1 MNFMKIDILGIL
13 KSDKF
18 ILPIVYI
25 VIGVILLRV
34 VRFVIGKISKNKYI
48 DKKKQT
54 IISLIKNIMKYLIY
68 IFVILSILSVYGV
81 DTSGILASLG
91 IAGLVIGL
99 ALQDIIADFV
109 AGIFILFDDQ
119 YTIGDVVSVDGF
131 KGEVIGFGLMS
142 TKIKNANGDVL
153 IISNSSFK
161 KVVNF
166 SRSNYCL
173 YIDLNVSYN
182 TNIDKLEKVLKE
194 LEEDVLKMENVN
206 GYSVLGVNEFSE
218 SSIKYLV
225 SIECRANCQYQ
236 IKRDYFKLVK
246 NAFDKNR
253 IEIPYNKLDVNV
265 RGRNE

>member
-1 MNFMKIDILGIL
+1 MIEFF
-13 KSDKF
+13 KSEKF

-25 VIGVILLRV
+25 IIGCILQS
-34 VRFVIGKISKNKYI
+34 IIKIIINKISKNKYV
-48 DKKKQT
+48 DKKKKT
-54 IISLIKNIMKYLIY
+54 IISLIKNILKWLVY

-81 DTSGILASLG
+81 DTTGIIASLG
-91 IAGLVIGL
+91 VAGLVIGL

-119 YTIGDVVSVDGF
+119 YIIGDVVEINGF

-142 TKIKNANGDVL
+142 TKIKNATGDVL

-161 KVVNF
+161 EVKNF
-166 SRSNYCL
+166 SRNNSNLIINLDVAY
-173 YIDLNVSYN
+173 D
-182 TNIDKLEKVLKE
+182 TDIDKLEKVLE
-194 LEEDVLKMENVN
+194 ALREDVLKMENVK
-206 GYSVLGVNEFSE
+206 GDYKLLGINEFSS

-225 SIECRANCQYQ
+225 SIECKANCQYQ

-246 NAFDKNR
+246 NAFNKNK

-265 RGRNE
+265 RGKNE

>member
-1 MNFMKIDILGIL
+1 MLDFI
-13 KSDKF
+13 KSEKF

-25 VIGVILLRV
+25 VIGIILLRV
-34 VRFVIGKISKNKYI
+34 VNFVIKKISKNKYV
-48 DKKKQT
+48 DKKKKT
-54 IISLIKNIMKYLIY
+54 IISLIKNILKWLVY
-68 IFVILSILSVYGV
+68 IFVMLSILSVYGV
-81 DTSGILASLG
+81 DTSGIIASLG

-119 YTIGDVVSVDGF
+119 YIIGDVVEINGF

-142 TKIKNANGDVL
+142 TKIKNATGDVL

-161 KVVNF
+161 EVRNF
-166 SRSNYCL
+166 SRINNNL
-173 YIDLNVSYN
+173 LINLDVSYD
-182 TNIDKLEKVLKE
+182 TDIDKLEKVLE
-194 LEEDVLKMENVN
+194 GLRDDVLKMENVVGN
-206 GYSVLGVNEFSE
+206 YTLLGINEFS
-218 SSIKYLV
+218 SSSVKYLV
-225 SIECRANCQYQ
+225 SIECKANCQYQ

-246 NAFDKNR
+246 KAFDKNK

>member
-1 MNFMKIDILGIL
+1 MIDFF
-13 KSDKF
+13 KSEKF

-25 VIGVILLRV
+25 VIGLVLLRV
-34 VRFVIGKISKNKYI
+34 VRFIVNKISKNKYV
-48 DKKKQT
+48 DKKRKT
-54 IISLIKNIMKYLIY
+54 IISLIKNILKYLIY

-119 YTIGDVVSVDGF
+119 YTLGDVVEINGF

-142 TKIKNANGDVL
+142 TKIKNATGDVL

-161 KVVNF
+161 EVKNF
-166 SRSNYCL
+166 SRNNFNL
-173 YIDLNVSYN
+173 LINLDVSYD
-182 TNIDKLEKVLKE
+182 TDIDKLEKVLEE
-194 LEEDVLKMENVN
+194 LREDVLKMENVVGN
-206 GYSVLGVNEFSE
+206 YSLLGINEFSS

-225 SIECRANCQYQ
+225 SIECKANCQYQ
-236 IKRDYFKLVK
+236 IKRDYFKLVRNSFNK
-246 NAFDKNR
+246 NK
-253 IEIPYNKLDVNV
+253 IEIPYNKLDINV
-265 RGRNE
+265 RGNNE